1 MLEIISPSRLHIS
14 LIDLNA
20 SLGRIDGGVG
30 ICLADPHTRIR
41 AEIAEQVEITGSPQ
55 LTERMELAASAV
67 LPEGQG
73 IHIHVEEDVPPHIG
87 LGSGTQAALCAAAAV
102 NDLYDLGMSVKELA
116 ILVGRGGTSGI
127 GVAGFE
133 TGGFLVDCGHRFSEK
148 GSFSPSSASKAPPA
162 PIIFRE
168 NFPDWKI
175 VIALPDTQGAHD
187 STEVDIFKE
196 KCPIPLREVQEVSHV
211 VLMQMLPAI
220 VEKDIENFGESINHI
235 QTVGFKKE
243 EISLQPLE
251 VQSLITFMRNAGAFG
266 SGMSSFG
273 PAIYGFVESEN
284 EGRQIQEQVQ
294 EYLHETIGGTVMLT
308 TANNFGASIKRDQF

>member
-1 MLEIISPSRLHIS
+1 MLEIISPSRLHLS

-20 SLGRIDGGVG
+20 SLGRVDGGMG
-30 ICLADPHTRIR
+30 ISLANPHTRIR
-41 AEIAEQVEITGSPQ
+41 AEIAEKVEITGSSP
-55 LTERMELAASAV
+55 LVERMEVAASAV
-67 LPEGQG
+67 LPEGG
-73 IHIHVEEDVPPHIG
+73 GLHIHVEEEVPAHVG
-87 LGSGTQAALCAAAAV
+87 LGSGTQAALCVAAAV
-102 NDLYDLGMSVKELA
+102 NELYDLGMSVRELA
-116 ILVGRGGTSGI
+116 IVVGRGGTSGI

-148 GSFSPSSASKAPPA
+148 GSFSPSSASLAPPA

-168 NFPDWKI
+168 DFPDWQI
-175 VIALPDTQGAHD
+175 VLALPDTQGAHD
-187 STEVDIFKE
+187 STEVDIFRE

-220 VEKDIENFGESINHI
+220 VEKDIESFGESINHL

-243 EISLQPLE
+243 EVSLQPLE
-251 VQSLITFMRNAGAFG
+251 VQSLITFMRNGGTFGA
-266 SGMSSFG
+266 GMSSFG

-294 EYLHETIGGTVMLT
+294 EFLDETIGGTVMLT
-308 TANNFGASIKRDQF
+308 TANNSGATIRRD